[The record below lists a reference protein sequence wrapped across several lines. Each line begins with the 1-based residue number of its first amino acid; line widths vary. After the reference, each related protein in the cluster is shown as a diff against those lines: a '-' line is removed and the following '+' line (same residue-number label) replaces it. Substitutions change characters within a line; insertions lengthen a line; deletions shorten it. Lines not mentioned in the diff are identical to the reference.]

1 MSKRADKSF
10 FIKNCATLQKELAR
24 SELFGHLRGSFTGA
38 VENSE
43 GFMAFAN
50 KGTLFLDEIGE
61 LPIEV
66 QAALLRVLEN
76 KTYRRVGEKEERR
89 VDIRLVFATNR
100 DLVKEVAEGRFHEA
114 LFQIGRAHV

>member
-1 MSKRADKSF
+1 M
-10 FIKNCATLQKELAR
+10 QKELAR

-66 QAALLRVLEN
+66 QAALLRV
-76 KTYRRVGEKEERR
+76 
-89 VDIRLVFATNR
+89 ATGLPAAGSSWRWPQGNCTAPMR
-100 DLVKEVAEGRFHEA
+100 ARMVAAREA
-114 LFQIGRAHV
+114 T